1 MISYIFWDI
10 DPEIFH
16 DFEFLRWYGVSWVL
30 GMMVGYIIM
39 RYVYKSEGVSLIEL
53 DKVTTYVIVGGI
65 LGARLGHILFY
76 DPIYY
81 WENPIEI
88 LPVKINPTF
97 EFTGLA
103 GLASHGGILG
113 ALLALYLYN
122 RKFRKDY
129 LWLLDRLTIAGAALG
144 GFIRIG
150 NVMNSEIIGTPSNLP
165 WAFIFTRVDQIP
177 RHPSQLYEAIFYF
190 ILTIALYLIWK
201 SGRFYKN
208 NGFIFGLGMTLIF
221 TQRFLIEFLKE
232 NQVPFEENLTLNMGQ
247 ILSIPLALVGIFLM
261 MRSLKSFP
269 ANDELNK
276 QT

>member
-1 MISYIFWDI
+1 MISFIIWDVDPKIFQ
-10 DPEIFH
+10 
-16 DFEFLRWYGVSWVL
+16 DFDFLRWYGVSWVL

-53 DKVTTYVIVGGI
+53 DKVTIYVIVGGI

-122 RKFRKDY
+122 RKFSKGY
-129 LWLLDRLTIAGAALG
+129 LWLLDRLTIAGAAW
-144 GFIRIG
+144 I
-150 NVMNSEIIGTPSNLP
+150 NVSN
-165 WAFIFTRVDQIP
+165 
-177 RHPSQLYEAIFYF
+177 
-190 ILTIALYLIWK
+190 
-201 SGRFYKN
+201 SGRDNIIYFSGRKVPHIVFSKSYAFKVHN
-208 NGFIFGLGMTLIF
+208 SGGQYRFIKSIRN
-221 TQRFLIEFLKE
+221 QICCRIE
-232 NQVPFEENLTLNMGQ
+232 
-247 ILSIPLALVGIFLM
+247 
-261 MRSLKSFP
+261 
-269 ANDELNK
+269 
-276 QT
+276 